1 MTAANDNGDKRVAND
16 NGDKSLH
23 QKLDLLIA
31 EQHLLLSQVGK
42 VIDEL
47 RARKRKTQRRVRTT
61 RQNRLSEMLTE
72 VTPTEADR
80 AEARRIIARER
91 RR

>member
-1 MTAANDNGDKRVAND
+1 MKAANDNGRKAHND
-16 NGDKSLH
+16 NADASLH

-61 RQNRLSEMLTE
+61 RENRLSEMLAE
-72 VTPTEADR
+72 VTPTEAER
-80 AEARRIIARER
+80 AEARRILARER
-91 RR
+91 SR